1 VVAVFLGGQAVNL
14 LRGVFGSDE
23 IFSATGSSAA
33 PLEPSYL
40 KRVTYEVDGP
50 SGTTGNVS
58 YLNKNAQ
65 PEEANF
71 TSLPWSYTIT
81 TTAPAVIANVV
92 AQGNSDSPTTA
103 TGSVAR
109 ARYSRLHRATATAS
123 DAVSP
128 STVRSKTNNSRTG
141 TTLKPRAW

>member
-1 VVAVFLGGQAVNL
+1 MVAVFLGGQAVNRV
-14 LRGVFGSDE
+14 RGVFGSDE

-40 KRVTYEVDGP
+40 KQVTYEVDGP

-81 TTAPAVIANVV
+81 TTVPVVIANVV
-92 AQGNSDSPTTA
+92 AQGNSD
-103 TGSVAR
+103 GLGCR
-109 ARYSRLHRATATAS
+109 I
-123 DAVSP
+123 
-128 STVRSKTNNSRTG
+128 TVNGEVKDKQFSKGHHAQTSC
-141 TTLKPRAW
+141 LVKAA